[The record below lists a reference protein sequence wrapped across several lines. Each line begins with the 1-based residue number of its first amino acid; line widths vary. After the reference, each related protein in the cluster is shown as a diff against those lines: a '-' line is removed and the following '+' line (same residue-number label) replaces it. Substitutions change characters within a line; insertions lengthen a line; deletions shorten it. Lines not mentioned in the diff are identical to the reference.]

1 MTWLAAAWQPSSCA
15 VLADTSTISTR
26 AQLESAARELGVQLV
41 RFEGQNPDEIARA
54 LDAITSAQVGAVNVL
69 ASPLLY
75 AAHAIII
82 ERMRAARLPAIYQWQ
97 ETAAEGGLLAYGPKI
112 QLCYRQVVSLID
124 KILRGAKPADLPVEQ
139 PSKIGLSVNLK
150 TASELGTPI
159 PPAILVR
166 ADEVIE

>member
-1 MTWLAAAWQPSSCA
+1 MSW
-15 VLADTSTISTR
+15 
-26 AQLESAARELGVQLV
+26 
-41 RFEGQNPDEIARA
+41 
-54 LDAITSAQVGAVNVL
+54 

-75 AAHAIII
+75 AARAVII

-97 ETAAEGGLLAYGPKI
+97 ETAAEGGLLGYGPKI

-124 KILRGAKPADLPVEQ
+124 KILRGAKPADLAIEQ

-150 TASELGTPI
+150 AASELGMPI